1 MNYCNRVK
9 GFIDY
14 ALSNLK
20 NISRGG
26 IRYPCK
32 RCRNKRFLNPD
43 SSMKRAH
50 ENFFCV
56 GLYMENLIYIPYKIM
71 VEKIV
76 GSTSTSSNVHEVVND
91 NSNPYKSMTINTMRM
106 NQSYVGHW
114 LIIDDEPNTDTTKF
128 FELLKDFDKLLWD
141 ACTNHSKLSVIA

>member
-1 MNYCNRVK
+1 
-9 GFIDY
+9 
-14 ALSNLK
+14 
-20 NISRGG
+20 
-26 IRYPCK
+26 
-32 RCRNKRFLNPD
+32 
-43 SSMKRAH
+43 
-50 ENFFCV
+50 
-56 GLYMENLIYIPYKIM
+56 M